1 MVSPIRVGGLASGMD
16 TETMVKQ
23 LMQSERAKVNRYSQQ
38 KQTKIWQQER
48 YTAFSKTMASFVLD
62 MKKDLGYIKST
73 STGALLPGATDK
85 FNWVKKA
92 STESTNFT
100 VSANATATS
109 GSHQIEIEK
118 LAAGVKGASSS
129 AIQTGGTNGTMEALL
144 GVSADFKIEVNSKEI
159 TITKSDTMS
168 SLASKI
174 KESGANLSASYDV
187 TNARF
192 FVSTNGTGESSQ
204 INIKALDQAGKDL
217 VDKLKLNITSGDG
230 TVDNLTGNEAFAGAT
245 FKGQDAVV
253 NFDGAT
259 GLKFATN
266 TIVVNGFNITL
277 KNAAP
282 GVKEN
287 ISVETDVNGIYDKI
301 KNFVT
306 KYNDLIDTFNGALK
320 EKQYRDYKPLRDDQ
334 KKDMKETDIKLW
346 EEKAKS
352 GLLKNDELFGRITDR
367 LRSGLYESVREI
379 SKTDAQTV
387 PAAGSSLGTAVGALY
402 ELGITTG
409 SYKDKGKLTIDEV
422 TLKEAIAKDPEKVM
436 NTLFKTSDIDEI
448 SKPSTDAE
456 KQQMANRRADS
467 GVFVRIFDDMATG
480 LSDLVLKAGPG
491 NEESLMRSVKIS
503 IMSDYVVKG
512 SRSDIDKFVDDMNK
526 SIDSENKRLQIKES
540 SYWTKFGRM
549 EKLMSQMQSQS
560 SWIAQQL
567 GSK

>member
-48 YTAFSKTMASFVLD
+48 YTAFSKTMANFVLD

-129 AIQTGGTNGTMEALL
+129 AIQTGGTNGTMETLL

-217 VDKLKLNITSGDG
+217 VDKLNLNITSGDG

-259 GLKFATN
+259 GLKFASN

-320 EKQYRDYKPLRDDQ
+320 EKQYRDYKPLTDDQ

-467 GVFVRIFDDMATG
+467 GVFVRIFDDMAAG

-491 NEESLMRSVKIS
+491 NEESLIRNVKVS
-503 IMSDYVVKG
+503 IMSDYVIKG